1 MCIRDRTNEGA
12 NKVAEETRSAEQEE
26 ARIAK
31 ERQAKLAEFD
41 RIINSMKEV
50 RIAEVEQ
57 AKKEREEAR
66 IAELEQTNEGAN
78 MVVEETRSAEQEEAR
93 IAKERQAKLAEFD
106 RVINAVKEVRIA
118 EVEQAKKEREEAR
131 IAELEWAKEGAKLAV
146 LETPEEPKVVEDQD
160 GEADARDVEE
170 AQTEQEEEINT
181 ILAQDDNDSAES
193 ESFVQPEVSHPRPPT
208 PPACHAPP
216 MYLSRTSLFASQMSL
231 RTINEGGACDFT
243 PEFASPLATHSFHAV
258 VPYRS
263 TRTRLGL
270 RFHEAMSDE
279 ELGQEMRKLSEATLM
294 VKQEILKRK
303 LSREMSPENV
313 ENNPKSSASGVGE
326 DSSVGSSRSSGDV
339 SSNLVCRQSKVKS
352 FTMIINILVHPE
364 GGITATQHGNTS
376 AMQN

>member
-1 MCIRDRTNEGA
+1 
-12 NKVAEETRSAEQEE
+12 
-26 ARIAK
+26 
-31 ERQAKLAEFD
+31 
-41 RIINSMKEV
+41 MKEV

-78 MVVEETRSAEQEEAR
+78 KVAEETRSAEQEEAR

-160 GEADARDVEE
+160 GEADAGDVEE
-170 AQTEQEEEINT
+170 AQTEQEEETNT